1 MHIITEPT
9 KSRSG
14 LEIEVDPDDS
24 NIIVLRPVNDY
35 TDEFHLFRD
44 EIPRVIKALEE
55 IRNGNGNNKEN

>member
-9 KSRSG
+9 NDRSG
-14 LEIEVDPDDS
+14 LEIEVDPDDN

-55 IRNGNGNNKEN
+55 IRDGSE